1 MLKNI
6 TAFVQHKPGF
16 TMGFLL
22 SVSSLLLGIWVAAL
36 PAIKQRLGLTDGSLG
51 LSLLLSPAGSL
62 TGVVLSSWL
71 FSRIKVGKWLLIG
84 PALQCLLFIVM
95 VTVEHRLVFWLVLF
109 ATGVIGFF
117 NGVSINAVINTIEK
131 KYQVRIMSS
140 CHGMYSLGGGVSI
153 GLAAIFYSLHIAPL
167 WQILFVATA
176 IILVLL
182 GIRKH
187 LLVHRSY
194 IHSGSSLSAPP
205 LSIIGLAFI
214 CFVSF
219 MGEGSVADWSAIYM
233 KESLHSSVA
242 IAGLGYGGFS
252 VMMAIGRFNG
262 DALIPKTGAKKIVI
276 GGTLI
281 AASGFLLAIAFHNK
295 ATTIAGF
302 SLVGIGY
309 ACVVPILFSAAANVP
324 GISPAVGISSIAS
337 GGLIGFL
344 LGPSVIGMVAE
355 KFNLAGGLSFVLVLN
370 LVASFVATRNK
381 FLAADTNAP
390 YVELQ

>member
-1 MLKNI
+1 MLRNI
-6 TAFVQHKPGF
+6 TTFVKHKPGF

-51 LSLLLSPAGSL
+51 LSLLLSPVGSL

-95 VTVEHRLVFWLVLF
+95 VTVQHRLVFWLVLF
-109 ATGVIGFF
+109 ATGLIGFF
-117 NGVSINAVINTIEK
+117 NGVSINAVIDTIEK
-131 KYQVRIMSS
+131 KYQIRIMSS

-153 GLAAIFYSLHIAPL
+153 GLAAIFYSLHIAPV
-167 WQILFVATA
+167 WQILFVAFA

-182 GIRKH
+182 AIRQH
-187 LLVHRSY
+187 LLVHQLY

-205 LSIIGLAFI
+205 MSVIGLAFI

-219 MGEGSVADWSAIYM
+219 MGEGSIADWSAIYM
-233 KESLHSSVA
+233 KESLHSTVA
-242 IAGLGYGGFS
+242 AAGLGYGGFS
-252 VMMAIGRFNG
+252 VMMAVGRFNG
-262 DALIPKTGAKKIVI
+262 DALIPKTGPKKIVI

-281 AASGFLLAIAFHNK
+281 AACGFLLAIAFHNK
-295 ATTIAGF
+295 ATAIAGF

-355 KFNLAGGLSFVLVLN
+355 KINLAAGLSFVLVLN

-381 FLAADTNAP
+381 FLASDTNVP
-390 YVELQ
+390 FVEL